1 MVCEHRPWTSCVPGT
16 FFAEPPAKPRSTQVF
31 KTRGHGGGGLCILH
45 SSGGVHISQ
54 RRKSGF
60 WASHICLHLPT
71 PPPAHTRP
79 HPLTPTHT
87 HTCPHLH
94 LLTPAHTSTRPHPP
108 IPTHT
113 CPHLLTPAHTH
124 PHLPTPAH
132 THTHPHLPTLAH
144 TCPHLLTPTH
154 TRTCSHSSTPPPAHA
169 CPHLPTPAHSHPH
182 PHLPTL
188 AHTCLLPLTSA
199 HTHTC
204 PHLHLPTLAYTCP
217 HPLTPAHTHTRSHPP
232 TPTPIRSYPH
242 LHVHAEY
249 RQRTPALH
257 TWTRLFWTLGF
268 CLLFTHVLCRLD
280 ASDGH
285 SSLLQNYYK
294 DPRGVSDC
302 SFPCRDRGLWTFS
315 GAACAHRC
323 PECHTAASSH
333 HRQLLWSSVLR
344 QRPAQAARGPP
355 STHLRSPGCSGGH
368 PTSQT
373 SPSSTP
379 SPSWAD
385 YPVHQRE

>member
-1 MVCEHRPWTSCVPGT
+1 MWSVSTDPG
-16 FFAEPPAKPRSTQVF
+16 PPVFLARSLLSHQRSPEAPRSSKREVTAGAVSASS
-31 KTRGHGGGGLCILH
+31 TAVGASTSH
-45 SSGGVHISQ
+45 SAGSRASGPLTSARTCPH
-54 RRKSGF
+54 
-60 WASHICLHLPT
+60 LHLPT
-71 PPPAHTRP
+71 LAHTCP

-132 THTHPHLPTLAH
+132 THTHPHLLTLVHTSTCPRLPTPAH
-144 TCPHLLTPTH
+144 TRSQSPTPTPAHTRPHLPTPTH
-154 TRTCSHSSTPPPAHA
+154 IHSYPHLPTPPPAHTRL
-169 CPHLPTPAHSHPH
+169 HLPTP
-182 PHLPTL
+182 
-188 AHTCLLPLTSA
+188 
-199 HTHTC
+199 THTC
-204 PHLHLPTLAYTCP
+204 PH
-217 HPLTPAHTHTRSHPP
+217 
-232 TPTPIRSYPH
+232 PH

-323 PECHTAASSH
+323 PECHMAASSH